1 MIGRTVTACVPGYI
15 QKRESIFKFHVATPE
30 QHFNEKVKTQWR
42 TESFGCRDDNNT
54 QRSVVD
60 ERVMNFLSKSIRK
73 INDRYVVHLIWYD
86 DNVNLPENFAAAARR
101 LRFLE
106 NRLSHDLRVAANYKT
121 IDMDMEKG

>member
-1 MIGRTVTACVPGYI
+1 
-15 QKRESIFKFHVATPE
+15 
-30 QHFNEKVKTQWR
+30 
-42 TESFGCRDDNNT
+42 
-54 QRSVVD
+54 
-60 ERVMNFLSKSIRK
+60 MNFLSKSIRK

-106 NRLSHDLRVAANYKT
+106 NRLSRDLGVAANYKT